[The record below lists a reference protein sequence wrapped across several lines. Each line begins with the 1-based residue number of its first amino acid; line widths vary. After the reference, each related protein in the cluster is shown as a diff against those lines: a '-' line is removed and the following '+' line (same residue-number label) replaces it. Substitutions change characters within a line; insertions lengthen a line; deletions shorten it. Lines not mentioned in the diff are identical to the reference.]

1 MLLGLAAFYRHFVL
15 RGAGN
20 YGLKISNAV
29 TVAIGCDATV
39 LVDADYANVSS
50 SYTSNSIVYSIQY
63 PLIIIV

>member
-50 SYTSNSIVYSIQY
+50 YTSNSIVYSIQY